1 MAKLFKHQQLSV
13 CPSQCMESAEI
24 NTFSAPVAQ
33 PEINT
38 GQRNGHLLY
47 TPDLRLEKKMAV
59 GFLRVTINV
68 R

>member
-1 MAKLFKHQQLSV
+1 
-13 CPSQCMESAEI
+13 MESAEI

-38 GQRNGHLLY
+38 GQRNGYLLY

-59 GFLRVTINV
+59 RFLRVTINV